1 MTRAV
6 APRISERIRSHFGAA
21 NIDRIP
27 VEIMGGIQKR
37 TEGGAWEEPPDLA
50 RLSRTVLVGEMPVPV
65 LSLEYEFQS
74 YQKLGQQ
81 DKAGIIRERLER
93 VT

>member
-1 MTRAV
+1 
-6 APRISERIRSHFGAA
+6 
-21 NIDRIP
+21 
-27 VEIMGGIQKR
+27 
-37 TEGGAWEEPPDLA
+37 
-50 RLSRTVLVGEMPVPV
+50 VLVGEMPVPV

>member
-1 MTRAV
+1 MQ
-6 APRISERIRSHFGAA
+6 RISTASRWRSWEASKSGPRAEPGK
-21 NIDRIP
+21 NR
-27 VEIMGGIQKR
+27 R
-37 TEGGAWEEPPDLA
+37 TWHALV
-50 RLSRTVLVGEMPVPV
+50 RTVLVGEMPVPV

-81 DKAGIIRERLER
+81 DKAGIIRERLKR